1 MVIENKG
8 IEKIYSFYVSDF
20 HLEMILLP
28 FIKNKMAKEENVII
42 KSEYD
47 LKDSLEV
54 LLSKINMTEK
64 EKSEILNLD
73 WDKTEKTNEIK
84 NDTNVIII
92 GNKNYISNINEQ
104 IGKNNINNA
113 TIVDCYKVDDIKGN
127 VEDIVKNYNRGLTT
141 NIL

>member
-73 WDKTEKTNEIK
+73 WDK
-84 NDTNVIII
+84 
-92 GNKNYISNINEQ
+92 S
-104 IGKNNINNA
+104 
-113 TIVDCYKVDDIKGN
+113 
-127 VEDIVKNYNRGLTT
+127 
-141 NIL
+141 